1 MVTLRAGHDVAY
13 FTRGS
18 CAGGCVGAMAY
29 YTASGEPPGQWA
41 GKGARSLGLDG
52 QVDPG
57 VIERLYQKGIGPGGE
72 MLLHPRVPKPVRERE
87 DAAVAAFVTEHPFA
101 SAVELAE
108 VRAAERAKD
117 AAGRVPYYDLTISVV
132 KSVSVL
138 HASLKLAAK
147 RARDDGDQ
155 DTADALDGEADGIE
169 ADLAESARLA
179 VGQLEEEACYTRTG
193 HHSSTTGEWR
203 DGDGLIAG
211 LFTHHISRDGDPQL
225 HVHVAIANL
234 VQRADGADEE
244 WRALDGAQLFQL
256 KLSVAAAV
264 DQEMESRLI
273 RRGYAMVA
281 RADGNGA
288 EVGGVSKDVMDV
300 FSSRN
305 RAITPE
311 LARLIDQYAKAKG
324 HPPSKRTIWLLG
336 QQAAQNTRRT
346 KAQARRMVAG
356 ATGAEEP
363 TEAER
368 LAGWE
373 RQVAREEME
382 ALSQVHAEA
391 RAYAATYSAVPD
403 IGEDAKARAAR
414 VAVAEVQRQH
424 AAWSMSQLRFEV
436 ARAMPVGATAKL
448 VAEVADMAVNGFGGT
463 EVIQVAPAPDIAD
476 VSELGVRKDGT
487 SIYRPPNKTRYATL
501 AQLDLE
507 ETVMKHAGSAVGQLV
522 DTAQAK
528 QALEGSTLSPEQRD
542 AVVKLLTAGTLMTV
556 LTAPAGAGKTRT
568 MAGFARAWDAL
579 VGGRVIGITTAENA
593 ARVMAAEARKLG
605 APLEAYNSA
614 AFLGKVEG
622 SSELRYPV
630 EISAGD
636 VLVLDESSMLSTSD
650 LVLILGAARRAGAH
664 VIGTGDLHQL
674 GAVEAGGMFRA
685 LARELGAVEL
695 HEVLRF
701 GAEWERAASLRL
713 RHAHR
718 EVFASYDTHGRI
730 RHGDQ
735 EAIYARAASEYLA
748 DFLAGKDTLLLAGTN
763 TEAAEL
769 ARIVQSKLAAAGQVG
784 DPRIEL
790 ADGNQAGTGDIVRA
804 RHNTD
809 IRIDGER
816 LVNRDVLKVAA
827 FAGKDVQVRRQI
839 PGQGWSRPFLVSPA
853 YFAEYGELAY
863 AGNVHVS
870 QGRTTDTSHLLVSE
884 SLSRQSLYVGMTRG
898 RDSNVAHIVTGS
910 TSHGTE
916 PFEQAAP
923 ESVFAAALER
933 DSEELTATEQVRQAQ
948 EWASGT
954 GHVLNLWSASV
965 KNTIRTS
972 IDQEFQARLSEA
984 DYQRYVL
991 EPQGTALRL
1000 ALRQHHLRGENVA
1013 QIIADITRADLAGA
1027 RSVTA
1032 VLYARLQA
1040 KDMRSAR
1047 TSAMEVVSGSPSW
1060 TSRTP
1065 VNASEL
1071 AKAAASALDERV
1083 TELGQRMLER
1093 PEPWLMQQLGVL
1105 SPDASP
1111 LLHEDYA
1118 RKAGIAAA
1126 YREAAGITDPS
1137 IAVSLSGHKCSPEL
1151 ETLRQDAI
1159 RVLELPDDEAL
1170 IRAASNGELEARVLR
1185 GQQAQALAP
1194 EPPHEL
1200 RAVALAEA
1208 EARIRAADPD
1218 VDDSAK
1224 AEAASLAVILGGQRA
1239 SLETVQAE
1247 YERWSAE
1254 TAEDRESAGQAKTEL
1269 ERRQVHK
1276 TNEPE
1281 MNSTPEPEIPKNEP
1295 EPEPEASPEADMDEP
1310 ELADLEF

>member
-13 FTRGS
+13 FTSGS
-18 CAGGCVGAMAY
+18 CAGGCVGAMSY
-29 YTASGEPPGQWA
+29 YTASGEPPGRWVGQ
-41 GKGARSLGLDG
+41 GARSLGLDG
-52 QVDPG
+52 EVDPNM
-57 VIERLYQKGIGPGGE
+57 IERLYQKGIGPGGE
-72 MLLHPRVPKPVRERE
+72 MLLRQRVPKPVRERE
-87 DAAVAAFVTEHPFA
+87 DAAVAAFIAEHPFA
-101 SAVELAE
+101 SAVEIAE

-117 AAGRVPYYDLTISVV
+117 AAERVPYYDMTVNMV

-155 DTADALDGEADGIE
+155 DAADALDGEADGIE
-169 ADLAESARLA
+169 ADLVESARLA
-179 VGQLEEEACYTRTG
+179 VEQLEEEACYTRTG
-193 HHSSTTGEWR
+193 HHSATTGEWR
-203 DGDGLIAG
+203 DGNGLIAA

-234 VQRADGADEE
+234 VQRADGADGA

-264 DQEMESRLI
+264 DREMESRLI
-273 RRGYAMVA
+273 RRGYAMVP

-288 EVGGVSKDVMDV
+288 EVGGVSKDIMGL

-311 LARLIDQYAKAKG
+311 LARLIDQYTKTKG

-336 QQAAQNTRRT
+336 QQAVQNTRRS

-356 ATGAEEP
+356 ATGTEEP

-373 RQVAREEME
+373 RQVAREELR
-382 ALSQVHAEA
+382 ALSHVHQDAH
-391 RAYAATYSAVPD
+391 AYAAAHRTVPYIHEHD
-403 IGEDAKARAAR
+403 KVRAAR
-414 VAVAEVQRQH
+414 IAVAEVQRQH
-424 AAWSMSQLRFEV
+424 AAWSISELRFEV
-436 ARAMPVGATAKL
+436 ARALPVGATAAM
-448 VAEVADMAVNGFGGT
+448 VTEVADLAVNGFGGT
-463 EVIQVAPAPDIAD
+463 EVIRVAPAPDITD
-476 VSELGVRKDGT
+476 VFELGVRKDGT
-487 SIYRPPNKTRYATL
+487 SIYRPPNATRYATL

-507 ETVMKHAGSAVGQLV
+507 ETVMKHARSTVGQLV
-522 DTAQAK
+522 GKAQAQ
-528 QALEGSTLSPEQRD
+528 QALEGSTLSLEQRD
-542 AVVKLLTAGTLMTV
+542 AVVRLLTADSLMTV

-568 MAGFARAWDAL
+568 MAEFARAWDQLA
-579 VGGRVIGITTAENA
+579 GGRVIGITTAENA
-593 ARVMAAEARKLG
+593 ARVMAGEARKLG

-650 LVLILGAARRAGAH
+650 LALILAAARRADAR

-685 LARELGAVEL
+685 LARELGPVEL

-713 RHAHR
+713 RQAHR
-718 EVFASYDTHGRI
+718 EVFVAYDTHGRI

-735 EAIYARAASEYLA
+735 EAAYARAAGEYLA

-763 TEAAEL
+763 AEAAEL
-769 ARIVQSKLAAAGQVG
+769 ARIVQSKLAAAGKVG
-784 DPRIEL
+784 DPRVEL
-790 ADGNQAGTGDIVRA
+790 ADGNHAGIGDIVRA

-809 IRIDGER
+809 IKIDGQR
-816 LVNRDVLKVAA
+816 LANRDVLKVIA
-827 FAGKDVQVRRQI
+827 FAGNDVQVRRQL
-839 PGQGWSRPFLVSPA
+839 PEGGWSRPFLISPD

-863 AGNVHVS
+863 AANVHVA

-898 RDSNVAHIVTGS
+898 RDSNVAHIVTGP
-910 TSHGTE
+910 TSHGQE
-916 PFEQAAP
+916 PLEQATP

-954 GHVLNLWSASV
+954 GHVLNLWSAAV
-965 KNTIRTS
+965 KNTIRAS
-972 IDQEFQARLSEA
+972 IDEEFQARLSEA
-984 DYQRYVL
+984 DYERYFL
-991 EPQGTALRL
+991 EPQGTTLRL
-1000 ALRQHHLRGENVA
+1000 ALRRAHLRGENVSE
-1013 QIIADITRADLAGA
+1013 IISDITSASLAGS
-1027 RSVTA
+1027 RSVTS

-1040 KDMRSAR
+1040 RDRHLAR
-1047 TSAMEVVSGSPSW
+1047 NPSPELAAGSPSW
-1060 TSRTP
+1060 ASRTP

-1071 AKAAASALDERV
+1071 AKVTAAALDERA

-1093 PEPWLMQQLGVL
+1093 PEPWLMQHLGVI

-1111 LLHEDYA
+1111 LLREDYA
-1118 RKAGIAAA
+1118 RRAGIAAA

-1137 IAVSLSGHKCSPEL
+1137 IAVSLSGHQGSPSWKL
-1151 ETLRQDAI
+1151 FGRTR
-1159 RVLELPDDEAL
+1159 
-1170 IRAASNGELEARVLR
+1170 S
-1185 GQQAQALAP
+1185 AP
-1194 EPPHEL
+1194 CRSP
-1200 RAVALAEA
+1200 
-1208 EARIRAADPD
+1208 
-1218 VDDSAK
+1218 
-1224 AEAASLAVILGGQRA
+1224 
-1239 SLETVQAE
+1239 T
-1247 YERWSAE
+1247 
-1254 TAEDRESAGQAKTEL
+1254 T
-1269 ERRQVHK
+1269 RR
-1276 TNEPE
+1276 
-1281 MNSTPEPEIPKNEP
+1281 
-1295 EPEPEASPEADMDEP
+1295 
-1310 ELADLEF
+1310 

>member
-18 CAGGCVGAMAY
+18 CACGCVGAMAY

-41 GKGARSLGLDG
+41 GKGARSLNLDG
-52 QVDPG
+52 VVDPD

-87 DAAVAAFVTEHPFA
+87 DAAVAAFMTEHPFA

-108 VRAAERAKD
+108 VRAAERAKE
-117 AAGRVPYYDLTISVV
+117 AAERVPYYDLTISTA

-155 DTADALDGEADGIE
+155 DAADALDGEADGIE
-169 ADLAESARLA
+169 ADLAESARFA
-179 VGQLEEEACYTRTG
+179 VGQVEEEACYTRTG

-203 DGDGLIAG
+203 DGNGLTAA

-234 VQRADGADEE
+234 VKRADGADDQ
-244 WRALDGAQLFQL
+244 WRALDGAQLYQL
-256 KLSVAAAV
+256 KLSVAAAA
-264 DQEMESRLI
+264 DREMESRLI
-273 RRGYAMVA
+273 RRGYAMVP

-311 LARLIDQYAKAKG
+311 LARLIDQYTKAKG

-336 QQAAQNTRRT
+336 QQAAQNTRRN

-356 ATGAEEP
+356 ATGTEEP

-373 RQVAREEME
+373 RQVAREEMKT
-382 ALSQVHAEA
+382 LLRVHAEA
-391 RAYAATYSAVPD
+391 RAYAAAHPAVPD

-424 AAWSMSQLRFEV
+424 AAWSISQLRFEV
-436 ARAMPVGATAKL
+436 ARALPVGATAEL
-448 VAEVADMAVNGFGGT
+448 VAEVAGMAVNGFGGT

-476 VSELGVRKDGT
+476 VSELGVRRDGT
-487 SIYRPPNKTRYATL
+487 SIYRAPNKTRYATL

-507 ETVMKHAGSAVGQLV
+507 ETVMNHAGSAVRQLV
-522 DTAQAK
+522 GETQAQ
-528 QALEGSTLSPEQRD
+528 QVLEGSTLSPEQRD
-542 AVVKLLTAGTLMTV
+542 AVARLLIASRLVTA

-568 MAGFARAWDAL
+568 MAEFARAWDAL

-593 ARVMAAEARKLG
+593 ARVMTEEARKLG

-622 SSELRYPV
+622 SSELRYPI
-630 EISAGD
+630 ELSAGD

-650 LVLILGAARRAGAH
+650 LALILGAARRVGAH
-664 VIGTGDLHQL
+664 VIATGDLHQL

-685 LARELGAVEL
+685 IARELGAAEL

-701 GAEWERAASLRL
+701 GAQWERAASLRL
-713 RHAHR
+713 RQAHR
-718 EVFASYDTHGRI
+718 EVFATYDTHGRI
-730 RHGDQ
+730 RHGDH
-735 EAIYARAASEYLA
+735 EAAYARAAGEYLA

-763 TEAAEL
+763 AEAAEL
-769 ARIVQSKLAAAGQVG
+769 ARIVQSKLAAAGKVG
-784 DPRIEL
+784 EPRIQL
-790 ADGNQAGTGDIVRA
+790 ADGNYAGTGDIVRA

-816 LVNRDVLKVAA
+816 LVNRDTLKITA
-827 FAGKDVQVRRQI
+827 FAGKDIQVRRQL
-839 PGQGWSRPFLVSPA
+839 PEGGWSRPFLITPA
-853 YFAEYGELAY
+853 YFAEHGELAY
-863 AGNVHVS
+863 AGNIHVS
-870 QGRTTDTSHLLVSE
+870 QGRTTDTAHVLVSE

-898 RDSNVAHIVTGS
+898 RDSNVAHIVTGP
-910 TSHGTE
+910 TSHGTQ
-916 PFEQAAP
+916 PLKQATP

-965 KNTIRTS
+965 KNTIRAS
-972 IDQEFQARLSEA
+972 INEEFKARLSEA
-984 DYQRYVL
+984 DYQRYIL
-991 EPQGTALRL
+991 EPQGTTLRL

-1013 QIIADITRADLAGA
+1013 QIIADITRADLTGA
-1027 RSVTA
+1027 RSVTS
-1032 VLYARLQA
+1032 VLHARLQA
-1040 KDMRSAR
+1040 RDRNTAR
-1047 TSAMEVVSGSPSW
+1047 NPRPDAVSSPPAW
-1060 TSRTP
+1060 TDRTP
-1065 VNASEL
+1065 ANASEL
-1071 AKAAASALDERV
+1071 AKVAAGALDERV

-1093 PEPWLMQQLGVL
+1093 PEPWLMQHLGVL

-1111 LLHEDYA
+1111 LLREDYA
-1118 RKAGIAAA
+1118 RRAGTASA

-1137 IAVSLSGHKCSPEL
+1137 IAINLSGHKGSPEL
-1151 ETLRQDAI
+1151 ETLRQDTI
-1159 RVLELPDDEAL
+1159 RALQIPDDEAL
-1170 IRAASNGELEARVLR
+1170 IRAASTGHLEARERR
-1185 GQQAQALAP
+1185 GAQAQAAAP
-1194 EPPHEL
+1194 EPAHEL
-1200 RAVALAEA
+1200 RAISLAEA
-1208 EARIRAADPD
+1208 EAKIRAADPD
-1218 VDDSAK
+1218 VDEAAR
-1224 AEAASLAVILGGQRA
+1224 AEAASLAVILSGQRA
-1239 SLETVQAE
+1239 VTGNRTSRIRALVS
-1247 YERWSAE
+1247 RN
-1254 TAEDRESAGQAKTEL
+1254 
-1269 ERRQVHK
+1269 RQTTGKAPARPKPSWNGGKLHEVD
-1276 TNEPE
+1276 EPE
-1281 MNSTPEPEIPKNEP
+1281 ANSTPEPETPKNRT
-1295 EPEPEASPEADMDEP
+1295 
-1310 ELADLEF
+1310 